1 MSESSDPDEIDE
13 IREQKREELT
23 ARASTPDEPIHVE
36 SRDHLQEIVSENPIV
51 LVDFWAEWCGP
62 CKMLEPIVENIAGD
76 TPASVAKI
84 DVDEHQEIAGEF
96 GVQGI
101 PTLVLFV
108 DGEAEEQLVGV
119 QDEDDLRSL
128 IAQYA

>member
-1 MSESSDPDEIDE
+1 MSESSDPDDIAK

-23 ARASTPDEPIHVE
+23 ARAETPDEPVHVDG
-36 SRDHLQEIVSENPIV
+36 RDHLQRVVSENRVV

-62 CKMLEPIVENIAGD
+62 CKMLEPILDEVASD
-76 TPASVAKI
+76 TPAAVAKV
-84 DVDEHQEIAGEF
+84 DVDDHQSIAGEF

-108 DGEAEEQLVGV
+108 DGDAEEQLVGV

-128 IAQYA
+128 VDRYD